1 MLALKRRG
9 SARQTVGESPQVLT
23 EVLQDGVNLAVWQ
36 RQLPVHVADFAQ
48 VLLSLGQPLAESLTL
63 ELQPDDDAPA
73 LRGLAAAYADLQGY
87 EGFICDVRW
96 LVGAYACLLDA
107 RRVGLRLR
115 ALEGAMCPRF
125 HVDHVPAR
133 LICTYA
139 GPGSEW
145 LTAPDAV
152 QVEQLST
159 GDVAVLK
166 GERWLGNE
174 GQGLVHRSPAVPAEQ
189 RRLMLTLDWM
199 A

>member
-9 SARQTVGESPQVLT
+9 SARQTLGESPQVLT

-174 GQGLVHRSPAVPAEQ
+174 GQGLVHRSPAVPAGQ

>member
-1 MLALKRRG
+1 
-9 SARQTVGESPQVLT
+9 
-23 EVLQDGVNLAVWQ
+23 
-36 RQLPVHVADFAQ
+36 
-48 VLLSLGQPLAESLTL
+48 
-63 ELQPDDDAPA
+63 
-73 LRGLAAAYADLQGY
+73 
-87 EGFICDVRW
+87 
-96 LVGAYACLLDA
+96 
-107 RRVGLRLR
+107 
-115 ALEGAMCPRF
+115 MCPRF

-159 GDVAVLK
+159 GYVAVLK

-174 GQGLVHRSPAVPAEQ
+174 GHGLVHRSPAVPAGQ

>member
-9 SARQTVGESPQVLT
+9 SARQTVGESPQGLT

-73 LRGLAAAYADLQGY
+73 LRGLAEAYADLQGY

-174 GQGLVHRSPAVPAEQ
+174 GQGLVHRSPAVPAGQ

>member
-36 RQLPVHVADFAQ
+36 RQLPAHVADFAQ

-174 GQGLVHRSPAVPAEQ
+174 GQGLVHRSPAVPAGQ

>member
-96 LVGAYACLLDA
+96 LVGAYACMLDA

-174 GQGLVHRSPAVPAEQ
+174 GQGLVHRSPAVPAGQ

>member
-145 LTAPDAV
+145 LAAPDAV

-174 GQGLVHRSPAVPAEQ
+174 GQGLVHRSPAVPAGQ

-199 A
+199 G

>member
-23 EVLQDGVNLAVWQ
+23 EVLQDGVNLAVWE

-145 LTAPDAV
+145 LTAPDTV

-174 GQGLVHRSPAVPAEQ
+174 GHGLVHRSPAVPAGQ

>member
-73 LRGLAAAYADLQGY
+73 LRGLAAACADLQGY

-174 GQGLVHRSPAVPAEQ
+174 GQGLVHRSPAVPAGQ

>member
-73 LRGLAAAYADLQGY
+73 LRGLAAAYADLQGH

-174 GQGLVHRSPAVPAEQ
+174 GQGLVHRSPAVPAGQ

>member
-174 GQGLVHRSPAVPAEQ
+174 GQGLVHCSPAVPAGQ

>member
-63 ELQPDDDAPA
+63 ELQPDDDGPA

-174 GQGLVHRSPAVPAEQ
+174 GHGLVHRSPAVPAGQ

>member
-9 SARQTVGESPQVLT
+9 SARQTVGGSPQVLT

-174 GQGLVHRSPAVPAEQ
+174 GQGLVHRSPAVPAGQ

>member
-73 LRGLAAAYADLQGY
+73 LRGLAVAYADLQGY

-166 GERWLGNE
+166 GERWLGNK
-174 GQGLVHRSPAVPAEQ
+174 GQGLVHRSPAVPAGQ

>member
-1 MLALKRRG
+1 MA
-9 SARQTVGESPQVLT
+9 SIWP
-23 EVLQDGVNLAVWQ
+23 VWQ

-174 GQGLVHRSPAVPAEQ
+174 GQGLVHRSPAVPAGQ

>member
-9 SARQTVGESPQVLT
+9 SARQTLGESPQVLT

-73 LRGLAAAYADLQGY
+73 LLGLAAAYADLQGY

-174 GQGLVHRSPAVPAEQ
+174 GQGLVHRSPAVPAGQ

>member
-63 ELQPDDDAPA
+63 ELQSDDDAPA

-174 GQGLVHRSPAVPAEQ
+174 GQGLVHRSPAVPAGQ

>member
-125 HVDHVPAR
+125 HVDHAPAR

-174 GQGLVHRSPAVPAEQ
+174 GQGLVHRSPAVPAGQ

>member
-107 RRVGLRLR
+107 RRVGL
-115 ALEGAMCPRF
+115 AQC
-125 HVDHVPAR
+125 AR
-133 LICTYA
+133 VFT
-139 GPGSEW
+139 
-145 LTAPDAV
+145 
-152 QVEQLST
+152 ST
-159 GDVAVLK
+159 TC
-166 GERWLGNE
+166 
-174 GQGLVHRSPAVPAEQ
+174 
-189 RRLMLTLDWM
+189 RRG
-199 A
+199 